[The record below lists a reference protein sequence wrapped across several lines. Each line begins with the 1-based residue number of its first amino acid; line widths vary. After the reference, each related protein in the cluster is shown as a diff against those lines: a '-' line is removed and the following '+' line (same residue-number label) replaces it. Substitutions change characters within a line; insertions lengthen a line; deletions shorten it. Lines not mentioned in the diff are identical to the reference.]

1 MQDKKTRM
9 LISGM
14 SWESQE
20 TVALKNVL
28 HNLQG
33 FYQHTELNLDD
44 LGKED
49 VLGELKALSHKLE
62 DLIGYVI
69 TNLDDSVKKDAN
81 PIKKICGSCES
92 DKIIYCNDCMIEM
105 EANHGKYDKNNSI

>member
-1 MQDKKTRM
+1 LGVTGNCGSQKRIAQFTR
-9 LISGM
+9 LLSAHR
-14 SWESQE
+14 
-20 TVALKNVL
+20 T
-28 HNLQG
+28 
-33 FYQHTELNLDD
+33 NLDD

-69 TNLDDSVKKDAN
+69 TNLDDSIKKDAN

>member
-1 MQDKKTRM
+1 MQDNKTRM

-33 FYQHTELNLDD
+33 FYQHTELDLDD

-69 TNLDDSVKKDAN
+69 TNLDGSVKKDAN
-81 PIKKICGSCES
+81 RINKRWGSCES
-92 DKIIYCNDCMIEM
+92 DELIDGNARMM
-105 EANHGKYDKNNSI
+105 ET